1 MFLLSWPELAS
12 QAGCPTVSP
21 LSICGP
27 HHIGEKR
34 FYDFNV
40 RTERKRIEK
49 LRCIHRNPVERG
61 LVESPEL
68 WPWSSFRAYAFG
80 EVGPVKVNEW
90 QGLKMKVRPPAARN
104 QSPLLCRLSGGP
116 GLEKRET

>member
-1 MFLLSWPELAS
+1 MAHRAVPHLAHN
-12 QAGCPTVSP
+12 QTV
-21 LSICGP
+21 
-27 HHIGEKR
+27 GEFDDLFRIWEER

-80 EVGPVKVNEW
+80 EVGPVKVKEW

-104 QSPLLCRLSGGP
+104 PSLLLCRLSGGP